1 MSRKARFGAQSMG
14 FRWTGS
20 VWILSVE
27 LTGMWPWPSD
37 LTSINCSFLICKLG
51 IIIELYRVEV
61 RIKHKM
67 LCIVPGGV
75 NIHCNC
81 YYITFIFFYL
91 GLYSLCWLIM
101 FLIMIWNYVVD
112 YVFKVFSG
120 NDGIFL
126 VTRFSINSV
135 NNFRERDSLYINIF
149 FLIRLS

>member
-1 MSRKARFGAQSMG
+1 
-14 FRWTGS
+14 
-20 VWILSVE
+20 
-27 LTGMWPWPSD
+27 
-37 LTSINCSFLICKLG
+37 
-51 IIIELYRVEV
+51 
-61 RIKHKM
+61 
-67 LCIVPGGV
+67 
-75 NIHCNC
+75 
-81 YYITFIFFYL
+81 
-91 GLYSLCWLIM
+91 M